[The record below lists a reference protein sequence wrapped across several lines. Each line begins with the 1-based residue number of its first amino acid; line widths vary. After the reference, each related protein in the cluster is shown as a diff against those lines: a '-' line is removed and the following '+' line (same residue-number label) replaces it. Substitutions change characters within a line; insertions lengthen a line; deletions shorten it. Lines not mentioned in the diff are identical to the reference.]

1 VFCAPSH
8 KVDSYT
14 LSLWIVASILVYV
27 LASLV
32 AWYFRQARP
41 GRLGRAVAAL
51 QAWRWRGWPRE
62 VLRFGYYIGPP
73 YAALLLGVASPRLL
87 GLSGLD
93 WAQSSGLGTVL
104 GMGACL
110 LLLLGWWQYARA
122 TRILAQPGEGP
133 LAAEVAALA
142 RPWGVGALLLEVAY
156 LEAHWAFYRAGAILL
171 WGDYAGV
178 FLGCAVAILEMLARR
193 QLWSRLRQ
201 PGQADGF
208 LLTISLALVVTIL
221 FLFTHNLW
229 VCAVV
234 HGVLALGLLSLLRRW
249 SQQPALTSG

>member
-1 VFCAPSH
+1 MADERLLIGRIARALRPLPRALRS
-8 KVDSYT
+8 KVR
-14 LSLWIVASILVYV
+14 LSI
-27 LASLV
+27 
-32 AWYFRQARP
+32 
-41 GRLGRAVAAL
+41 GDDAAL
-51 QAWRWRGWPRE
+51 VRPALGQE
-62 VLRFGYYIGPP
+62 LVLTCDAFLEKRHFLADVHLPDSIGYK
-73 YAALLLGVASPRLL
+73 AL
-87 GLSGLD
+87 
-93 WAQSSGLGTVL
+93 
-104 GMGACL
+104 
-110 LLLLGWWQYARA
+110 ARA
-122 TRILAQPGEGP
+122 TSDLAQPGEEP

-171 WGDYAGV
+171 WGDYAGI
-178 FLGCAVAILEMLARR
+178 FLGLAVAILEMLARR

-208 LLTISLALVVTIL
+208 LLTISLAFVVTIL

-229 VCAVV
+229 VCAIV

>member
-1 VFCAPSH
+1 MDIHP
-8 KVDSYT
+8 

-27 LASLV
+27 LASVV

-93 WAQSSGLGTVL
+93 WAQSSGLGAVL
-104 GMGACL
+104 GSGAFV
-110 LLLLGWWQYARA
+110 LLLLGWGQYARA
-122 TRILAQPGEGP
+122 TRGLLQPGEGL
-133 LAAEVAALA
+133 LATEVAALD
-142 RPWGVGALLLEVAY
+142 RPWGIGVLLLEVVY

-178 FLGCAVAILEMLARR
+178 FLGFAVAILEMLSRP

-208 LLTISLALVVTIL
+208 LLTASLAFVVTIL

-229 VCAVV
+229 VCAIV
-234 HGVLALGLLSLLRRW
+234 HGGLALGLLSLLRRW
-249 SQQPALTSG
+249 QPQPALTSG

>member
-1 VFCAPSH
+1 
-8 KVDSYT
+8 VDSYL
-14 LSLWIVASILVYV
+14 LSLWPWIVASILVYV
-27 LASLV
+27 LASV
-32 AWYFRQARP
+32 VTWYFRQARP
-41 GRLGRAVAAL
+41 GRWGRAVAAL
-51 QAWRWRGWPRE
+51 QAWPWRGWPRE
-62 VLRFGYYIGPP
+62 ALRFGYYIGPP

-93 WAQSSGLGTVL
+93 WAQSSGLGAAL
-104 GMGACL
+104 GAGACI

-122 TRILAQPGEGP
+122 TRALARPGEGP
-133 LAAEVAALA
+133 LATEVAALA
-142 RPWGVGALLLEVAY
+142 RPWGGGVLLLEMAY

-171 WGDYAGV
+171 FGDYAGV
-178 FLGCAVAILEMLARR
+178 FLGCAIAILEMLARP

-208 LLTISLALVVTIL
+208 LLTTSLAFVVAIL

-234 HGVLALGLLSLLRRW
+234 HGGLALGLLSLLGRW
-249 SQQPALTSG
+249 QQKPALTSG

>member
-1 VFCAPSH
+1 
-8 KVDSYT
+8 VDSYP
-14 LSLWIVASILVYV
+14 LSFWIVASILVYI

-51 QAWRWRGWPRE
+51 QTWRWRGWPRAI
-62 VLRFGYYIGPP
+62 LRFGSYIGPP

-93 WAQSSGLGTVL
+93 WAQSSGLGAGL
-104 GMGACL
+104 GIGACV

-122 TRILAQPGEGP
+122 TRRLAQPGEGP

-142 RPWGVGALLLEVAY
+142 RPWGLGALLLEVAY
-156 LEAHWAFYRAGAILL
+156 LEAHWAFYRAGTILL
-171 WGDYAGV
+171 VGDYAGV
-178 FLGCAVAILEMLARR
+178 FLGFAVTILEMLSRP

-208 LLTISLALVVTIL
+208 LLTTSLAFVVTIL

-229 VCAVV
+229 VCAIV
-234 HGVLALGLLSLLRRW
+234 HGALALGLLSLLQRW
-249 SQQPALTSG
+249 QQKLALTST